1 MSLNISSRQIICPS
15 QNKNRIYSVRIKD
28 RWLNVNCYSLGGV
41 GSVFD
46 ECGDDEFV
54 ATTSSD
60 VKGSVSA
67 LVLTV
72 NLSSYSHINQVFSL
86 ELQCLVEESIQ
97 NDNHANLFGSC
108 LTIF

>member
-1 MSLNISSRQIICPS
+1 MSLNIPSRQIICPS

-97 NDNHANLFGSC
+97 NDNHANLFGS
-108 LTIF
+108 

>member
-1 MSLNISSRQIICPS
+1 MSFSEQKHR
-15 QNKNRIYSVRIKD
+15 KYSVRIKD

-97 NDNHANLFGSC
+97 NDNHANLFGS
-108 LTIF
+108 